1 MCLKRKDI
9 GNLQFGGKTWQSR
22 CIMYCVCQALGPTK
36 KKLEEQE
43 HGKENPKE
51 SQEARSHQAVDHIRS
66 LKLKSVCK
74 FFISETIWTHQNWR
88 KQEHGKE
95 SPKEGQEARSHQAV
109 DHIRSLKVKSGC
121 KHFVN
126 QAGRASAL
134 PVFFCLSC
142 GMPPLIS
149 SPELQL
155 HSCTKLICRGDP
167 CGSRRSPEQCPSRD
181 DRAAHSTR
189 STLLAST

>member
-1 MCLKRKDI
+1 
-9 GNLQFGGKTWQSR
+9 
-22 CIMYCVCQALGPTK
+22 MYCVCQALGPTK

-95 SPKEGQEARSHQAV
+95 SPKEGQEARSHEAV

-134 PVFFCLSC
+134 PVFFW
-142 GMPPLIS
+142 
-149 SPELQL
+149 
-155 HSCTKLICRGDP
+155 
-167 CGSRRSPEQCPSRD
+167 SRRQSVAACYLGASIVNFSP
-181 DRAAHSTR
+181 
-189 STLLAST
+189 

>member
-134 PVFFCLSC
+134 PVFFW
-142 GMPPLIS
+142 
-149 SPELQL
+149 
-155 HSCTKLICRGDP
+155 
-167 CGSRRSPEQCPSRD
+167 SRRQSVAACYLGASIVNFSP
-181 DRAAHSTR
+181 
-189 STLLAST
+189 